1 LRTSYIKGRN
11 TGIVKTSVEVTNIN
25 KNKTL
30 SGGLMILSNNKQS
43 YNTEQ
48 KELEEIRNLL
58 GYGET
63 SETSFKSEEA
73 IEGIKNIIVAKE
85 EEIGLKLPIFKN
97 ARRVNIFS
105 IPSVS
110 SCLLRN
116 PWRIYKILK
125 FFERYGTL
133 EYGLEVAVSSNK
145 YYVHFVLDNGETKT
159 GLWYFNYKKSLGVN
173 KILQVARIL
182 EETNLDSAILV
193 ANQLGPNAIEYAKKE
208 SELQKPVSLIYYSEI
223 KHEQITNY

>member
-1 LRTSYIKGRN
+1 MKKLMSGSQT
-11 TGIVKTSVEVTNIN
+11 TN
-25 KNKTL
+25 KKL
-30 SGGLMILSNNKQS
+30 PSGGLMIVSKNKYAFDS
-43 YNTEQ
+43 EQ
-48 KELEEIRNLL
+48 KELEEIRKLL

-63 SETSFKSEEA
+63 SETSVKSEEA
-73 IEGIKNIIVAKE
+73 IAGIKNLSVAKE
-85 EEIGLKLPIFKN
+85 EEIGLKLEKFKN

-110 SCLLRN
+110 SCLLRK
-116 PWRIYKILK
+116 PWRILEILK
-125 FFERYGTL
+125 FFERYGSL
-133 EYGLEVAVSSNK
+133 EYGLEVSVASNK

-208 SELQKPVSLIYYSEI
+208 SEQQKPVSLIYYSEI
-223 KHEQITNY
+223 KHQQITNY